1 MQKNKRNNIFERLA
15 QSARA
20 RRISDPYESRYTTYE
35 RMLGL
40 DPRRELRG
48 RPGTLERFADELQ
61 MPADVLIAQF
71 SRAGVSLG
79 LQDQVSSSAKDI
91 LLGFLRALHGSGR
104 TRPVTLYSHETPTQR
119 EIEIVQDVNEELI
132 RSLAVDPTLMY
143 SLNPRKFEEV
153 VAFLFEKRGWQVRLT
168 PPSKDGGFDFFA
180 ELKNPLSTFLV
191 LGECKRYSRDR
202 KVGVEI
208 VRGLHSV
215 TETNQ
220 AHQGIVITSS
230 FFTAGAVEYQRVL
243 GPRMELKDYSDLVN
257 WLQQCR
263 GKS

>member
-1 MQKNKRNNIFERLA
+1 M
-15 QSARA
+15 
-20 RRISDPYESRYTTYE
+20 YE
-35 RMLGL
+35 RALGL
-40 DPRRELRG
+40 DRGRELRG
-48 RPGTLERFADELQ
+48 RPGTLERFADELR
-61 MPADVLIAQF
+61 MPADLLIAQF
-71 SRAGVSLG
+71 SEAGVRLSP
-79 LQDQVSSSAKDI
+79 QDQVSSSAKDA
-91 LLGFLRALHGSGR
+91 LLTFLRALHGSGHGN
-104 TRPVTLYSHETPTQR
+104 PVTLYSHETPAQR
-119 EIEIVQDVNEELI
+119 EIEIVQDVNEELV

-153 VAFLFEKRGWQVRLT
+153 VAFLFEKRGWRVRLT

-180 ELKNPLSTFLV
+180 ELKNPLSSFLV

-215 TETNQ
+215 TETNK

-243 GPRMELKDYSDLVN
+243 GPKMGLKNYNDLVN
-257 WLQQCR
+257 WLQTFR
-263 GKS
+263 SSPGLAGLGNAP

>member
-1 MQKNKRNNIFERLA
+1 MQRNKRNDIFERLA
-15 QSARA
+15 QSAKARQVDDRGPLDRA
-20 RRISDPYESRYTTYE
+20 LILYGR
-35 RMLGL
+35 

-48 RPGTLERFADELQ
+48 RPGTLERFADELR
-61 MPADVLIAQF
+61 MPADLLIEQF
-71 SRAGVSLG
+71 SRAGVVLG
-79 LQDQVSSSAKDI
+79 LQDQVSSTAKGT
-91 LLGFLRALHGSGR
+91 LLAFLRALHGSGHGNS
-104 TRPVTLYSHETPTQR
+104 VTHYSHETPAQR
-119 EIEIVQDVNEELI
+119 EIEIVQDVNEELV
-132 RSLAVDPTLMY
+132 RSLAADPTLMY

-168 PPSKDGGFDFFA
+168 PPTRDGGFDFFA
-180 ELKNPLSTFLV
+180 ELRNPLSSFLV

-215 TETNQ
+215 TETNK

-243 GPRMELKDYSDLVN
+243 GPKMGLKDYDDLVA
-257 WLQQCR
+257 WLQTF
-263 GKS
+263 GT